1 MEYFWCVGL
10 MDALSLWSIHV
21 IPNFSVSFISLS
33 FIVTSSTNVTES
45 IASGFC
51 WFLGVAATSKSS
63 LQNMYKTKYIGE
75 QHALINFLPKLTS
88 YKNIISLVFWL
99 VNFIQYVWI
108 WPFLHYLEMSS
119 TSSISERSFC
129 FVLISAMLTIYFVV
143 QSKDVLHT

>member
-63 LQNMYKTKYIGE
+63 LQNMYRRTTCLNQLPPKVNKLQKY
-75 QHALINFLPKLTS
+75 
-88 YKNIISLVFWL
+88 NIIGVLACK
-99 VNFIQYVWI
+99 FIQYVWI